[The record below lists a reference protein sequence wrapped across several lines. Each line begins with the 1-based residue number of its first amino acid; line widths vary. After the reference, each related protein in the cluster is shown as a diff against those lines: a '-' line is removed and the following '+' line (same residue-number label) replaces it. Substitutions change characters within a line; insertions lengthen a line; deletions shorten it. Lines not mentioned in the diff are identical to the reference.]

1 MEVEANIKKSNEGK
15 TSFMKTLFNG
25 LNSILGVGILSMPYA
40 LSSGGW
46 LSLILLLIII
56 IASTYAGIL
65 TKRCMDLNP
74 KIKTYG
80 QIGEFSYGKFG
91 KTIVSIILY
100 VDLYLVLI
108 GYLILEGDNLHN
120 LFPGV
125 KLHNFLGINFD
136 GNETFVMI
144 IAIVLLPTIWLDD
157 LSILAYFSATGV
169 VTCVAILVTVIWVGV
184 FDGVGFRNGGELV
197 NWKGVPTAVSLFMFC
212 YSANPVFPTL
222 YTSMHKKKHFSKVLL
237 IGFSF
242 ATIMNASMAILGY
255 LMFGSNLQ
263 SQITL
268 NLPTQNLAS
277 KIAIYVAWMSPLSKF
292 ALIMKPVAQ
301 TTESWFPP
309 KYRDNRAFKMVLRTA
324 LVATQVI
331 IAITIPFFGSLMS
344 LVGALLSATASITVP
359 CLCYLKISKINRKSS
374 EGVFIMVFIL
384 LSLVVVVIGTYTS
397 LRRIVEDKVH
407 SIKT

>member
-1 MEVEANIKKSNEGK
+1 MEVEANVKPTNEGNS
-15 TSFMKTLFNG
+15 SFLKTLFNG
-25 LNSILGVGILSMPYA
+25 LNSILGVGILSIPYA

-74 KIKTYG
+74 SIKTYG
-80 QIGEFSYGKFG
+80 QIGESSYGKIG

-120 LFPGV
+120 LFPSV
-125 KLHNFLGINFD
+125 KLNDILGLKFD
-136 GNETFVMI
+136 GNQTFVMI
-144 IAIVLLPTIWLDD
+144 IALVLLPTIWLDD
-157 LSILAYFSATGV
+157 LSILAYFSATGIVACV
-169 VTCVAILVTVIWVGV
+169 VILVTVTWVGV
-184 FDGVGFRNGGELV
+184 FDGVGFHNKGELV
-197 NWKGVPTAVSLFMFC
+197 NWKGVPMAVSLFMFS

-242 ATIMNASMAILGY
+242 ATIMNATMAILGY
-255 LMFGSNLQ
+255 LMFGSSLQ

-268 NLPTQNLAS
+268 NLPTQYLSS
-277 KIAIYVAWMSPLSKF
+277 KVAIYVAWMSPLSKF
-292 ALIMKPVAQ
+292 ALIMKPVAE
-301 TTESWFPP
+301 TTESWFP
-309 KYRDNRAFKMVLRTA
+309 KYRKYRAFRMVLRTI
-324 LVATQVI
+324 LVVTQVV

-359 CLCYLKISKINRKSS
+359 CLCYLKISKISRRSI
-374 EGVFIMVFIL
+374 EGVFIMVLIA
-384 LSLVVVVIGTYTS
+384 LSLVLVVVGTYTS
-397 LRRIVEDKVH
+397 IRSIVEDKEH
-407 SIKT
+407 SVK